1 MPDPYPLFLQGGLA
15 ARPIEKV
22 GRFVHAALDAGDGRR
37 AAWVTPQGFNYGDF
51 GQVHNRGPRLLE
63 LRNQL
68 YQAAVYGA
76 RGFLWYTYGQVAN
89 YPDLDLGIRWLSREV
104 ADLRPYLLAP
114 LQEVEIAVEA
124 DHPEHLHAALR
135 RVGSQA
141 LVIVVSTATA
151 AQEVALRLPELAG
164 DLQVVSEGRTVAAP
178 GGVLRDHF
186 DVSDTHLY
194 ATDPIEVRF
203 DAPVTTAAL
212 RLLVTGNRAGQDAT
226 VVYEVEAYA
235 E

>member
-1 MPDPYPLFLQGGLA
+1 MNSAVSNRNPIITLLNFDDQRMLFGRAIEHIGEPGLFVFQRHRQRDQQAGGHFRVIQPGHEERREGDPQ
-15 ARPIEKV
+15 R
-22 GRFVHAALDAGDGRR
+22 
-37 AAWVTPQGFNYGDF
+37 
-51 GQVHNRGPRLLE
+51 
-63 LRNQL
+63 
-68 YQAAVYGA
+68 
-76 RGFLWYTYGQVAN
+76 
-89 YPDLDLGIRWLSREV
+89 
-104 ADLRPYLLAP
+104 
-114 LQEVEIAVEA
+114 
-124 DHPEHLHAALR
+124 
-135 RVGSQA
+135 
-141 LVIVVSTATA
+141 
-151 AQEVALRLPELAG
+151 LAG

-186 DVSDTHLY
+186 DVYDTHLY